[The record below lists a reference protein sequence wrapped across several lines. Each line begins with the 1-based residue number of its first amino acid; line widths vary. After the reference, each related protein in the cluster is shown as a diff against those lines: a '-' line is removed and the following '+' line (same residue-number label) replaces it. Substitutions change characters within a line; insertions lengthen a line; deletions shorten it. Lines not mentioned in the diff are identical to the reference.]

1 MVAEKVLKA
10 SKLLK
15 KLFVEQDIGDLGVV
29 PSEPLDLVTVG
40 EVENVVVGEE
50 LQDIVTEMEKKGL
63 EVEVLEDDK
72 GVGFIVNT
80 ADGKQLTFVFD
91 NLDGEPVLQIWTG
104 DGKITVSLAPL
115 IGSVDSVPTVVERIA
130 GDEEAVEELVDFVVD
145 VVGEEYEFEEL
156 IEEPSV
162 DLGDEEEKGD
172 EEEVGGDIERGE
184 DELGSEEEEEEEREV
199 GESRRKF
206 RGRRM
211 REQIETEKV
220 SDKILK
226 KLTFPAFSKKFQPR
240 EGQPDIISYVTQKEE
255 G

>member
-1 MVAEKVLKA
+1 MT
-10 SKLLK
+10 
-15 KLFVEQDIGDLGVV
+15 GVQTCAL
-29 PSEPLDLVTVG
+29 PIL
-40 EVENVVVGEE
+40 
-50 LQDIVTEMEKKGL
+50 
-63 EVEVLEDDK
+63 LEDDK
-72 GVGFIVNT
+72 GVGFIVST

-130 GDEEAVEELVDFVVD
+130 GDEEAVEELVDFVAD
-145 VVGEEYEFEEL
+145 VVGEEGEFEEL

-184 DELGSEEEEEEEREV
+184 DELGLEEEEEEEEREV

-211 REQIETEKV
+211 REQNETEKT
-220 SDKILK
+220 SDRILK

-240 EGQPDIISYVTQKEE
+240 EGRPDIVSYVTQKEE

>member
-15 KLFVEQDIGDLGVV
+15 KLFVEQDVGDLGVV

-40 EVENVVVGEE
+40 EVENAVAGEE
-50 LQDIVTEMEKKGL
+50 LQDIVTEMKRKGL
-63 EVEVLEDDK
+63 EVQVLEDDK
-72 GVGFIVNT
+72 GIGFIVDT
-80 ADGKQLTFVFD
+80 ADGKQLTFVFN

-145 VVGEEYEFEEL
+145 VVGEEGEFEEL

-172 EEEVGGDIERGE
+172 EEEVEGDIERGE
-184 DELGSEEEEEEEREV
+184 DELDSEEEKEEREV

-211 REQIETEKV
+211 REQTEIEKT

-240 EGQPDIISYVTQKEE
+240 EGQPDIISYVAQKEE